1 LLSCPWPKKIRK
13 PKTHPEGSV
22 QKLACQKYNIKKH
35 NATKLDADGLARHEV
50 AIIKLWIKLVMR
62 LSMSEF
68 QTNTPKKTAHLIQA
82 WDGQSKW
89 NMHWLGL
96 AIKEDMPRR
105 L

>member
-1 LLSCPWPKKIRK
+1 
-13 PKTHPEGSV
+13 
-22 QKLACQKYNIKKH
+22 
-35 NATKLDADGLARHEV
+35 
-50 AIIKLWIKLVMR
+50 
-62 LSMSEF
+62 MSEF

-82 WDGQSKW
+82 WDGQRKW